1 MSKLSIKDMVDAWVA
16 ANPKV
21 WEHDRTGSLGASS
34 VGRCLRLAFFERHE
48 PDKAD
53 QTDDDYGYKV
63 RGDILERHLWVPAIE
78 HAVRQS
84 NSLSFLY
91 GGEAQI
97 SLVSGFLS
105 ATPDGLLTGVD
116 RDCLKHLGVLDILAH
131 ELVVEAKSID
141 PRVKLLEAKPE
152 HVFQVQVQMGLT
164 REVTAHRPEYALI
177 SYVDAS
183 CVSLIHE
190 FPIRF
195 DADAYAAAKA
205 RARRVFAAH
214 TAAELPPEGR
224 LEGGKE
230 CKFCSFHSACG
241 AIEADAVPEEAR
253 PAGELPAVVLKNLAE
268 MVMMERAWR
277 REKKNAERQL
287 ALTQDGIKQVLR
299 EAATRSA
306 AGSGWSI
313 SYSRTK
319 GRKSLDTKALVA
331 AAIEAGIDVTQFE
344 RAGSD
349 ADRLTVKVPGEGNG
363 DGDDDDG

>member
-84 NSLSFLY
+84 NSLQFLY
-91 GGEAQI
+91 GGEAQV

-105 ATPDGLLTGVD
+105 ATPDGLLIGVD
-116 RDCLKHLGVLDILAH
+116 RDCLKHLGVLDIGESG
-131 ELVVEAKSID
+131 ELILEAKSVD

-152 HVFQVQVQMGLT
+152 HVFQVQVQMGLV
-164 REVTAHRPEYALI
+164 REVTDHRPEYALI
-177 SYVDAS
+177 SYIDAS

-190 FPIRF
+190 FPVRF
-195 DADAYAAAKA
+195 DANAYAVARS
-205 RARRVFAAH
+205 RARKVFAAE
-214 TAAELPPEGR
+214 TAADLPPEGR
-224 LEGGKE
+224 LEGGRE
-230 CKFCSFHSACG
+230 CRWCSYAGACG
-241 AIEADAVPEEAR
+241 QIEADAVPDAV
-253 PAGELPAVVLKNLAE
+253 ADELPPVVLKNLAE

-287 ALTQDGIKQVLR
+287 ALTQDGIKQALR
-299 EAATRSA
+299 EAGTRSA
-306 AGSGWSI
+306 AGSGWSVN
-313 SYSRTK
+313 YSRTR

-349 ADRLTVKVPGEGNG
+349 ADRLTVKVLGEGNG
-363 DGDDDDG
+363 DDDDG